1 MSLKH
6 QFDIFL
12 EHLVANLMLLQ
23 GSFFFYECFHHIIF
37 IIKPE
42 IATDMSITN
51 MFEDVFTDHNLVP
64 FVDFLFIVSISTV

>member
-23 GSFFFYECFHHIIF
+23 GSFFFFMSVSSYHIL
-37 IIKPE
+37 
-42 IATDMSITN
+42 S
-51 MFEDVFTDHNLVP
+51 
-64 FVDFLFIVSISTV
+64 